1 MYLFCENLRKDM
13 VKTRSSHRGVLLKR
27 CSQKFR
33 KIHWKTPVP
42 KTLNKVAGL
51 SGRLLLENLN
61 ISNVTDNKLFWK
73 SVKPL
78 LLGKSR
84 LRYRINISEK
94 GRILTL

>member
-1 MYLFCENLRKDM
+1 MFSEISQNSLENTCAKD
-13 VKTRSSHRGVLLKR
+13 
-27 CSQKFR
+27 F
-33 KIHWKTPVP
+33 
-42 KTLNKVAGL
+42 LNKVAGL
-51 SGRLLLENLN
+51 SGRMLLENLN

-78 LLGKSR
+78 LSGKSR